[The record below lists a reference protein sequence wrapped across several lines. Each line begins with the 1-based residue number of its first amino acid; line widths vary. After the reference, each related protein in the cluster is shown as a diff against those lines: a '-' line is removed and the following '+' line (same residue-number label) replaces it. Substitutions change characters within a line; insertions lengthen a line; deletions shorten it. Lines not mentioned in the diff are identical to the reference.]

1 MTEMRTFLNKIILG
15 ICVILFMFMTCVGT
29 YQILVRY
36 IFKSPSTISEE
47 LISYS
52 FAWMSM
58 FAASYIFGKR
68 DHMRMVFFI
77 ERFNKD
83 IQIKI
88 GILTEIVVLLFAIG
102 VLISGGAYI
111 TTLSITQ
118 TTPAL
123 GISMGYIYMVLPVCG
138 IITAI
143 YSILNIFDLMKKSK
157 EA

>member
-1 MTEMRTFLNKIILG
+1 MTEIRNFLNKIILG
-15 ICVILFMFMTCVGT
+15 ICVILFMFMTCIGT

-36 IFKSPSTISEE
+36 IFKSPSTVSEE

-77 ERFNKD
+77 ERFSKD

>member
-1 MTEMRTFLNKIILG
+1 MTEIRNFLNKIILG

-118 TTPAL
+118 TTPPL
-123 GISMGYIYMVLPVCG
+123 EYLWD
-138 IITAI
+138 
-143 YSILNIFDLMKKSK
+143 IFIWCFLYV
-157 EA
+157 E

>member
-1 MTEMRTFLNKIILG
+1 MTEIRNFLNKIILG
-15 ICVILFMFMTCVGT
+15 ICVIHFMFMTCVGT

-36 IFKSPSTISEE
+36 IFKSPNTISEE

>member
-1 MTEMRTFLNKIILG
+1 MTEIRNFLNKIILG

-88 GILTEIVVLLFAIG
+88 GILTEIVVLLFAIE

>member
-1 MTEMRTFLNKIILG
+1 MTEIRNFLNKIILG

-36 IFKSPSTISEE
+36 ILKSPSTISEE

>member
-1 MTEMRTFLNKIILG
+1 
-15 ICVILFMFMTCVGT
+15 
-29 YQILVRY
+29 
-36 IFKSPSTISEE
+36 
-47 LISYS
+47 
-52 FAWMSM
+52 M